1 MRAAALA
8 LLLVAA
14 PAFASEGLE
23 PASRPARWGIGFTLG
38 DPFGLTLK
46 RYLGGAQA
54 WDAYAAF
61 AYGPGIRFGA
71 DWIWI
76 LGTAARARQLDL
88 DIYLGVGP
96 FIGAFEG
103 PCGPGFFDQRCN
115 GDIYFGGRVPVGAE
129 MLFKE
134 APVSVGVELA
144 PGLGFAPGRAGLLLD
159 FLLAV
164 RYLF

>member
-1 MRAAALA
+1 MRAAVLA
-8 LLLVAA
+8 LLLAAA
-14 PAFASEGLE
+14 PAFAREGLE
-23 PASRPARWGIGFTLG
+23 PATRPARWGIGIMLG
-38 DPFGLTLK
+38 EPFGITLK
-46 RYLGGAQA
+46 RYLGGSQA

-61 AYGPGIRFGA
+61 ADAPGIRFGA

-76 LGTAARARQLDL
+76 LGTAARARQFDL

-103 PCGPGFFDQRCN
+103 ACGPRFFNNSCN

-144 PGLGFAPGRAGLLLD
+144 PGLGFAPGSAGLLLD